1 MLTAAWVRAR
11 RVAAALTAPVSA
23 TVTKA
28 RSKLLSRSRI
38 INTLDIDISNISLS
52 YCGARR
58 YDDGNPFE
66 EIDMQENTTMVPA
79 PGAPACAPDAAPVN
93 GWSGRAGGAAALLA
107 VLSMSSV
114 QFGAALSAPAM
125 QAYGSF
131 STTWLRLCW
140 AAVVLALIVRP
151 RLHTYSRSRWLAA
164 GALGM
169 AMAGMTLCFFA
180 AIQRIPLGLAVA
192 IDFLG
197 PLAVATF
204 GVRRL
209 RALVWPV
216 LAVAGV
222 LMLAHDRAGW
232 VGDPVGLLLA
242 LGAALGWGSYIVL
255 MKKIGAVFAG
265 LEGLSV
271 SLLAAA
277 AVATPFGLVE
287 GGAHVTLAQ
296 IGATAGLALLVP
308 LLPYALEMIAL
319 RHMRASSFGIL
330 MSVEPAIG
338 ALAGFVVLRQPM
350 TALQLV
356 GTLLVVSA
364 SLGVMMT
371 GS

>member
-1 MLTAAWVRAR
+1 MQDN
-11 RVAAALTAPVSA
+11 TAPGPTPRSA
-23 TVTKA
+23 DPVTPIA
-28 RSKLLSRSRI
+28 AG
-38 INTLDIDISNISLS
+38 
-52 YCGARR
+52 GAA
-58 YDDGNPFE
+58 GQGST
-66 EIDMQENTTMVPA
+66 I
-79 PGAPACAPDAAPVN
+79 APALPGTVPLAGSSSKRAA
-93 GWSGRAGGAAALLA
+93 GAAALLA
-107 VLSMSSV
+107 LLSMSSV

-125 QAYGSF
+125 TAYGSF

-140 AAVVLALIVRP
+140 AAVVLAAIVRP
-151 RLHTYSRSRWLAA
+151 PLRSYSPSRWLAA
-164 GALGM
+164 GTLGV

-204 GVRRL
+204 GVRRI
-209 RALVWPV
+209 RALVWPA
-216 LAVAGV
+216 LAIAGV
-222 LMLAHDRAGW
+222 LMLAHDRGGW
-232 VGDPVGLLLA
+232 VGNPPGVLLA

-255 MKKIGAVFAG
+255 MKKTGAVFAG

-277 AVATPFGLVE
+277 VVATPFGLVE
-287 GGAHVTLAQ
+287 SGGHVPLAQ
-296 IGATAGLALLVP
+296 LGATAGLAVLVP

-330 MSVEPAIG
+330 MSIEPAIG

-350 TALQLV
+350 SALQLA

-364 SLGVMMT
+364 SLGVVLA
-371 GS
+371 GP